1 MPRVIH
7 FELPVDDP
15 ERSVEFYTKVFGWQI
30 SKWEGPQDYWLVRTG
45 EPGERGIDGAIMRRS
60 DLISGTV
67 NTLDVASLD
76 AAVDKV
82 TANGGSLVGEKLP
95 IPGVGYF
102 AYCRDTEGNLF
113 GMMEAERPAS

>member
-15 ERSVEFYTKVFGWQI
+15 ERAVEFYTKAFGWQI
-30 SKWEGPQDYWLVRTG
+30 SKWEGPQDYWLVQTG
-45 EPGERGIDGAIMRRS
+45 EPGEPGIDGAIMRRS
-60 DLISGTV
+60 DLVGGTV

-113 GMMEAERPAS
+113 GMMEAERRAS